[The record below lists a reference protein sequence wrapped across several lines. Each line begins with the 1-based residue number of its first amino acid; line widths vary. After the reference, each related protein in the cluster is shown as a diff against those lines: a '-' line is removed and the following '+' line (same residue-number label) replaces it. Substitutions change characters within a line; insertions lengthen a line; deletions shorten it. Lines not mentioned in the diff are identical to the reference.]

1 MHVRNRTYL
10 GRHRLN
16 PLSIENRLGLDE
28 KLAIGRFRSRLP
40 RQ

>member
-16 PLSIENRLGLDE
+16 PLSIQNRLDTDTQVALGQLR
-28 KLAIGRFRSRLP
+28 LRLP
-40 RQ
+40 R